1 MSSSTTALLQA
12 KWLITSCRVQVA
24 FQRLRLSLRAY
35 HADQPRVPA
44 GHPDGGQ
51 WTDGGAG
58 DGYDSGDDARIVH
71 VSDDLNRRY
80 TVVLSEE
87 EVRGGHTLREHVGK
101 TDAQMMQ
108 RVQSS
113 KRRFLFVDY
122 GLRRDGKFDSVET
135 GNDLINCTL
144 EQNASEVDDVAIGK
158 KANAFLKSRFGYKT
172 GREAYTAGQLELYM
186 RTTYGVGIFILHDPG
201 NPRGSASIPP
211 IRATTEIDMRASPE
225 FLKFGRWFMQ
235 DIGGGAPTLDEMY
248 DFVLNLFRGEER
260 VRLRQFID
268 RALREASDETLKG
281 L

>member
-1 MSSSTTALLQA
+1 MSSSATALLRA

-24 FQRLRLSLRAY
+24 FQRLRLSFRAY

-87 EVRGGHTLREHVGK
+87 EVRGSHTLREHVGK

-122 GLRRDGKFDSVET
+122 GLRRDGTFESVET
-135 GNDLINCTL
+135 ANDLINRTL
-144 EQNASEVDDVAIGK
+144 EQNASEVDDVATGK
-158 KANAFLKSRFGYKT
+158 KANAFLKSRFGYKA
-172 GREAYTAGQLELYM
+172 GREAYTAGQLEPYM

-201 NPRGSASIPP
+201 NPRGYRIHTAYPGN
-211 IRATTEIDMRASPE
+211 D
-225 FLKFGRWFMQ
+225 G
-235 DIGGGAPTLDEMY
+235 D
-248 DFVLNLFRGEER
+248 
-260 VRLRQFID
+260 
-268 RALREASDETLKG
+268 
-281 L
+281 